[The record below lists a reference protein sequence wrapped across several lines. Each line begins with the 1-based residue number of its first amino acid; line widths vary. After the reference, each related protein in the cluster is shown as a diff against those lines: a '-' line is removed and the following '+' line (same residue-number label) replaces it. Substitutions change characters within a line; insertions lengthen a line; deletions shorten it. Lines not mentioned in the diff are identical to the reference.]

1 MPVPVNVS
9 AVIDPLAL
17 VSATRLSMLEEL
29 LFVYHVPSYVTLGS
43 VWITRVTVDCARHT
57 VASSVKTAARIEHD
71 SAFDPGARIEH
82 DSAFDP
88 GARMVRVGTR
98 LNMPRLNMELSLAGR
113 LPSGSC
119 PCLFRGEP
127 ASVR

>member
-71 SAFDPGARIEH
+71 SAFDPGAR
-82 DSAFDP
+82 
-88 GARMVRVGTR
+88 MVRVGTR
-98 LNMPRLNMELSLAGR
+98 LNRPRLNMELSLAGR

>member
-88 GARMVRVGTR
+88 GARIEHDSAFDPGARMVRVGTR

-113 LPSGSC
+113 LPSGS
-119 PCLFRGEP
+119 
-127 ASVR
+127 